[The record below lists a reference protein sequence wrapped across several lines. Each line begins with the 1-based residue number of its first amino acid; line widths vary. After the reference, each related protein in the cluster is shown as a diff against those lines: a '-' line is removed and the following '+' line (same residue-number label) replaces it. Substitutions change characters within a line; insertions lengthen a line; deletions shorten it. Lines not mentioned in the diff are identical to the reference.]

1 MLLVLHS
8 TKMLIDNRHGI
19 LQNLSR
25 SVSVLPVFQLNF
37 METKLVQETLA
48 QIAAGDSGRI

>member
-1 MLLVLHS
+1 
-8 TKMLIDNRHGI
+8 MLIDNRRGI

-25 SVSVLPVFQLNF
+25 SVSVLSLFQLNF

-48 QIAAGDSGRI
+48 QIAACDSGRIELLNDL

>member
-1 MLLVLHS
+1 
-8 TKMLIDNRHGI
+8 MLIDNCHGI

-25 SVSVLPVFQLNF
+25 SVSVLPLFQLHL

-48 QIAAGDSGRI
+48 QIAAGDSGGIQLLNDL